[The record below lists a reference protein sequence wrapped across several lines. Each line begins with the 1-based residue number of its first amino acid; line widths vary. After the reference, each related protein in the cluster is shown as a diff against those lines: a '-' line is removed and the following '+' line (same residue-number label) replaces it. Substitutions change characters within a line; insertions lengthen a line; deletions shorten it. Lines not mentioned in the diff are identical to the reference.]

1 MSEKLSQ
8 TARILNLLK
17 ANGEA
22 TNAQLNKICYR
33 YGARIH
39 ELRAEGFDILS
50 VKEKDGLWR
59 FVYKG
64 HINDQEKAA

>member
-22 TNAQLNKICYR
+22 TNAQLNKIAFR
-33 YGARIH
+33 YSARLKD
-39 ELRAEGFDILS
+39 LRDEGHDILS
-50 VKEKDGLWR
+50 IKEKDGLWR

-64 HINDQEKAA
+64 HADQEKAA

>member
-1 MSEKLSQ
+1 MSEKLTQ

-22 TNAQLNKICYR
+22 TNAQLNKICFR
-33 YGARIH
+33 YSARLKD
-39 ELRAEGFDILS
+39 LRDEGHDILS
-50 VKEKDGLWR
+50 IKEKDGLWR

-64 HINDQEKAA
+64 QVDQEKAA